1 MPPCSVHRRQER
13 PGRAGQRR
21 PGRAAGRSW
30 RPGRLAGLHWH
41 AHRAHARRRRQERQA
56 RHHRFRGRQLPRV
69 CSIGALPTQDI
80 GPIIVAECSEVWTWV
95 STQYYTGYRSPLCG
109 RPVDGHTVTPLAS
122 EVDAVGGELSKT
134 DYARLWGMRAR
145 IIWWCPMRSG
155 PRTGAHYFADVSGTT
170 FRVPDCEYV
179 PAVYGTDADTANAR
193 VLGSKQKGT
202 LTIYPSTGDLEGVC
216 ALGCSSPNS
225 KGSIGAE
232 SVDLSLVPNADNNHS
247 QRELYHHNQL
257 WARGAVRP
265 ENVHFT
271 PGFMYE
277 SRHAFGVVRNVDG
290 TSLSRHSTTRDESK
304 LTFKSLC
311 LRLARGKPGRCTR
324 LLFEWTSDIFRLH

>member
-1 MPPCSVHRRQER
+1 MAINQIFPFGTAAGANVLAPADYQALASRNAGFGRHRQVQRTEYRLAPGVLRGRHARPVHRRQER

-21 PGRAAGRSW
+21 PGRAAGQVRG

-155 PRTGAHYFADVSGTT
+155 PRTVGALLRGCQRDDVPGAGFA
-170 FRVPDCEYV
+170 EYV
-179 PAVYGTDADTANAR
+179 PAVYGD
-193 VLGSKQKGT
+193 
-202 LTIYPSTGDLEGVC
+202 
-216 ALGCSSPNS
+216 
-225 KGSIGAE
+225 
-232 SVDLSLVPNADNNHS
+232 
-247 QRELYHHNQL
+247 
-257 WARGAVRP
+257 
-265 ENVHFT
+265 
-271 PGFMYE
+271 
-277 SRHAFGVVRNVDG
+277 
-290 TSLSRHSTTRDESK
+290 
-304 LTFKSLC
+304 
-311 LRLARGKPGRCTR
+311 
-324 LLFEWTSDIFRLH
+324 